1 MKRKAVDAPIHPTNN
16 SWTCGGKGSK
26 NIKDAVIT
34 SKMWGV
40 VIKLF
45 RSPIIMLI
53 TLITLFNDEQAYF
66 VMQGS

>member
-1 MKRKAVDAPIHPTNN
+1 MKRKAADAPTHSTNN
-16 SWTCGGKGSK
+16 SWTRGGKGSK
-26 NIKDAVIT
+26 NIKDVVIT